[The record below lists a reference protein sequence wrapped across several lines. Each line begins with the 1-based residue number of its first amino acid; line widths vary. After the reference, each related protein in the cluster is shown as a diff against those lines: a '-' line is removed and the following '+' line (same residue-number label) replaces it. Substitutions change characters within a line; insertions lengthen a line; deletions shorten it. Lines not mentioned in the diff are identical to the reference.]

1 MSAIFKLSVV
11 KRGLKRGNDIVPIL
25 QIAAI
30 PAKKKGN
37 EIVGPATS
45 FFSRKS
51 MFANRLAPRWFQRST
66 FLATPREISSFEKRK
81 IPERI
86 AELFGAANGKRTEQ
100 RGEIRRFVE
109 VRAKET
115 RDPAMSFI
123 RRLPR
128 TFFVQQNVI
137 GFYVAMYDFV
147 TLQIIEGQSYLGN
160 EEHYAFL
167 GEDDLLLDVIPEIAA
182 KQ

>member
-1 MSAIFKLSVV
+1 MPAIFKLSVV

-30 PAKKKGN
+30 PAKKEGS
-37 EIVGPATS
+37 EIVGLSTR

-51 MFANRLAPRWFQRST
+51 TLTRFVGSCVQRFSRLYARFSLSRSERSRSELLNYLARPTAGVRNREA
-66 FLATPREISSFEKRK
+66 
-81 IPERI
+81 
-86 AELFGAANGKRTEQ
+86 
-100 RGEIRRFVE
+100 IRRFVE
-109 VRAKET
+109 IRAKET
-115 RDPAMSFI
+115 WYPATSFI
-123 RRLPR
+123 RRLSR

-147 TLQIIEGQSYLGN
+147 TLQIIEGQSDLGN
-160 EEHYAFL
+160 EKHYALL
-167 GEDDLLLDVIPEIAA
+167 GEDHLLLDVIPEIAA